1 MSPEEL
7 DDDIVPPMAGD
18 ADTAA
23 AAAAEFRPPEPAG
36 AIEPFAG
43 QLPAPE
49 EPIRIVVEAR
59 AHGWRVDHYLCRLF
73 PNFSRASWQR
83 TIEEQVRLNNNPT
96 KPGRRLR
103 VNDILY
109 VRLPEEREAD
119 LVPENIP
126 LDIIFEDEFLV
137 AINKPWGLIVHP
149 GRGNPTGTLAAA
161 LQFHFDALSSAAG
174 RFRPGIVHRLDKDT
188 SGVLVV
194 AKSNQIH
201 DRLTKQFEA
210 RTVEKEY
217 RAIVHGSPHYDS
229 EWIETHMRV
238 HPKVRE
244 RMQVC
249 REDAGS
255 RHASTFYE
263 VAERFRDY
271 AYVRLFPK
279 TGRTHQLRV
288 HMQHIGHP
296 IVADK
301 AYGGRGVLMSSEA
314 DRTVAA
320 GSAADRPLIH
330 RQALHARRLTIAHP
344 QTGRPVTFEA
354 PLPADMAGTL
364 AVLRGSLGAA

>member
-1 MSPEEL
+1 MSPDEL
-7 DDDIVPPMAGD
+7 DDDVVPLIGAATPPAEVP
-18 ADTAA
+18 AA
-23 AAAAEFRPPEPAG
+23 AMDGP
-36 AIEPFAG
+36 EPFAG
-43 QLPAPE
+43 ELPPQD
-49 EPIRIVVEAR
+49 EPIRIVVEGR

-83 TIEEQVRLNNNPT
+83 TIEEQVRLNNTPT

-103 VNDILY
+103 VNDVLY
-109 VRLPEEREAD
+109 VRLPEEPEPV
-119 LVPENIP
+119 LVPEYIP
-126 LDIIFEDEFLV
+126 LEILYEDEFLV

-161 LQFHFDALSSAAG
+161 LQYHFDQLSDTAG

-194 AKSNQIH
+194 AKSNQTH

-217 RAIVHGSPHYDS
+217 RAIVWGAPHYDS

-244 RMQVC
+244 KMQVC
-249 REDAGS
+249 REDGTS
-255 RHASTFYE
+255 RHAATFYE
-263 VAERFRDY
+263 VAERFDGF
-271 AYVRLFPK
+271 AHMKLLPK

-296 IVADK
+296 IVADRV
-301 AYGGRGVLMSSEA
+301 YGGRGVLLLS
-314 DRTVAA
+314 DVDKGVVA
-320 GSAADRPLIH
+320 GSEADRPLIH
-330 RQALHARRLTIAHP
+330 RQALQAHRLSIAHP

-354 PLPADMAGTL
+354 PLPPDMAGTL
-364 AVLRGSLGAA
+364 DVLRAHAAQR